1 MCQSMHQLTLLRW
14 RLPEQLNNNGKALVK
29 EKSLVNFP
37 MDFMV
42 EDLLVTL
49 FFLFLTVCDKNNLES
64 YCILGGGSL

>member
-49 FFLFLTVCDKNNLES
+49 FFFVFNCM
-64 YCILGGGSL
+64 